1 MNNIILKYLSAI
13 AFIFLFFFI
22 AKESAPFLKEYLP
35 ESFIYY
41 LNCFVSFGMVAS
53 LLYSFY
59 MKEKNKDNRNI
70 FSKTFI
76 FLAFLNVFFVFL

>member
-22 AKESAPFLKEYLP
+22 AKESAPFLKEHLS

-41 LNCFVSFGMVAS
+41 LNCFVSFGMVTS
-53 LLYSFY
+53 LLYTFY

-76 FLAFLNVFFVFL
+76 SLAFLNVFFVFL